1 MSSLW
6 TNENIVN
13 LHRFAEEGK
22 TGKEIAELLGLSRSA
37 VLGKCH
43 REGIH
48 LISGNP
54 GGRNKNGTFARTAPE
69 HHNHNGELINQS
81 LLATTTERLSRPKS
95 VQYRTNGA
103 NSATRFKESNP
114 SPVAPKMRR
123 LTLMELSE
131 STCRW
136 PIGEPK
142 SKGFRY
148 CGAYGADNT
157 QGRPYCPYH
166 SWTAYE
172 TPQQRAAVRQ
182 AWAVRSGRSAV
193 SL

>member
-13 LHRFAEEGK
+13 LRRFAEEGK

-43 REGIH
+43 REGIR

-69 HHNHNGELINQS
+69 RHNHNGQLPQS
-81 LLATTTERLSRPKS
+81 LLAITTARLSSSKS
-95 VQYRTNGA
+95 VRNRTNGD
-103 NSATRFKESNP
+103 NSATWFKESNP

-123 LTLMELSE
+123 ITLMELSE

-142 SKGFRY
+142 SPKFRY

-157 QGRPYCPYH
+157 QGHPYCPYH

-182 AWAVRSGRSAV
+182 AWAARSGRSAV